1 MFCLLWHSLYNI
13 VGSFYNA
20 QAFYSEDYIFLK
32 TCIFRR
38 MKLAEFDY
46 GKKCSDIA
54 KLCIGLSGR
63 EISKLGVAW
72 QVSCS
77 RLEDIS
83 CLSTKT
89 TFLWC
94 SWEAF
99 H

>member
-1 MFCLLWHSLYNI
+1 
-13 VGSFYNA
+13 
-20 QAFYSEDYIFLK
+20 
-32 TCIFRR
+32 

-83 CLSTKT
+83 CFSTKT

-99 H
+99 HLDASSVHLKMFSWRNGRAVSQW